1 MNKEI
6 KRIFIVLSLFSFAGG
21 LFYNFQQLWLLENNL
36 SVKTI
41 GIVLSLGALLSV
53 STIFLCSNLVKQ
65 NRLKNLVS
73 ILLLLKA
80 LTIVALFCLNSSG
93 LNIIIKFLT
102 MLDYV
107 LDVEIYA
114 SIYPMISIISQDD
127 KLYAKRGLF
136 YSTFYYIS
144 VLLTGFLLGK
154 NILNFNINYNFYLL
168 LASIFIFIAFFIL
181 NSTNIEKY
189 YKNDKK
195 NNDND
200 ILFKLLTKIKTDIIS
215 KNYLAF
221 IFFGDIAYYIVQ
233 SLLMI
238 ILTKYVG
245 FSPTFA
251 SNFILTLGILAV
263 ILATLILEKFTFKN
277 NYLNLFL
284 KYGIRLINYIIAVIL
299 CNKTS
304 YLLAMIYLM
313 LSAESYTHVSHAPYI
328 NRFKDEYQFAF
339 SNLSE
344 IISYLARSI
353 GTLLCSLLIEIN
365 LRFVF
370 AVAIIFAVLQII
382 FAFRALKLKN
392 EESVIND

>member
-1 MNKEI
+1 
-6 KRIFIVLSLFSFAGG
+6 
-21 LFYNFQQLWLLENNL
+21 
-36 SVKTI
+36 
-41 GIVLSLGALLSV
+41 
-53 STIFLCSNLVKQ
+53 
-65 NRLKNLVS
+65 
-73 ILLLLKA
+73 
-80 LTIVALFCLNSSG
+80 
-93 LNIIIKFLT
+93 
-102 MLDYV
+102 
-107 LDVEIYA
+107 
-114 SIYPMISIISQDD
+114 
-127 KLYAKRGLF
+127 
-136 YSTFYYIS
+136 
-144 VLLTGFLLGK
+144 
-154 NILNFNINYNFYLL
+154 
-168 LASIFIFIAFFIL
+168 
-181 NSTNIEKY
+181 
-189 YKNDKK
+189 
-195 NNDND
+195 
-200 ILFKLLTKIKTDIIS
+200 
-215 KNYLAF
+215 
-221 IFFGDIAYYIVQ
+221 
-233 SLLMI
+233 MI

-370 AVAIIFAVLQII
+370 AVAIIFAVLQIV
-382 FAFRALKLKN
+382 FAMNALRLRNK
-392 EESVIND
+392 ESMV